1 MQKFI
6 LIMIQRVQSIF
17 LLVAAIIMI
26 SVLFLPI
33 WGEADIEAQ
42 EVINLNA
49 FEIEYVEVD
58 DAGTETIISEYDTWW
73 ISVVAVLSAVVALF
87 SIFQFRNRLRQ
98 IQLGALNSLLMGG
111 TIGLSYYYS
120 YKGDMMLNPDE
131 PGNYFIGFYI
141 MVGALLFNSLANRF
155 IRKDEKL
162 VRNADR
168 IR

>member
-1 MQKFI
+1 
-6 LIMIQRVQSIF
+6 MIQRIQSVF
-17 LLVAAIIMI
+17 LLVAALVML

-58 DAGTETIISEYDTWW
+58 DAGNETIIREYDTWW
-73 ISVVAVLSAVVALF
+73 ISVVACLSAAIALF

-98 IQLGALNSLLMGG
+98 IQLGALNSLVMAG
-111 TIGLSYYYS
+111 TIGISYYYS
-120 YKGDMMLNPDE
+120 YKGDQMLNPE
-131 PGNYFIGFYI
+131 QPGNYFIGFYI

-162 VRNADR
+162 VRSADR